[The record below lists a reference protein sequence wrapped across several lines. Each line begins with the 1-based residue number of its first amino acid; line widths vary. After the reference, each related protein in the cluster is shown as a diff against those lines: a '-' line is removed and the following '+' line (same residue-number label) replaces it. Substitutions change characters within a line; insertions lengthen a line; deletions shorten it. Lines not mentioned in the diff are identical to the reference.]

1 MNNSK
6 TVLITG
12 ATSGIGEALFE
23 QFNRNG
29 HRVIGCGRNQEK
41 LEQLQQSSRSGEL
54 ACLAF
59 DMVKPAEIAAAAEQL
74 GADTQLDILVLNAGD
89 CRYIDD
95 AKQFDGGLFADIIAT
110 NLQSLGWLLQAFL
123 PKVRAGGQVIFISSS
138 ATIVPFPRAEAYGA
152 SKAGMDYLA
161 NSLRL
166 DVKSAGIDVTLVHPG
181 FIKTPLTDKNDFA
194 MPFLMSSAAAADRIY
209 TGIAARKRYLHFPR
223 RLTWLLKLFALL
235 PAFIWRNLITR
246 SA

>member
-1 MNNSK
+1 MNSK

-29 HRVIGCGRNQEK
+29 DRVIGCGRNEEK

-59 DMVKPAEIAAAAEQL
+59 DMIKPDEIAAAAEQL
-74 GADTQLDILVLNAGD
+74 GADTKLDILVLNAGD

-166 DVKSAGIDVTLVHPG
+166 DLKRAGIDVTLVHPG